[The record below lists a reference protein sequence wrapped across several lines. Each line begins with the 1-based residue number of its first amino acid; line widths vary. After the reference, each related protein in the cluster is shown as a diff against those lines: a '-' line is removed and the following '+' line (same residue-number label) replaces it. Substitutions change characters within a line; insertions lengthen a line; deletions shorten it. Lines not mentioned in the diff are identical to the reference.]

1 MTKRGKVLGLFK
13 RPSGDVT
20 PFNSCVA
27 CHHSATTAV
36 FFEGSARF
44 VVAGL
49 TVVAGMPMGE
59 AEAKVR
65 VAWHEKYGTDPGMV
79 PNGRLTE
86 AARLCRACAA
96 KTGLRIAE
104 IPAEAGAEVPAYRE
118 EMPDGLIDGEG
129 EDAAD

>member
-13 RPSGDVT
+13 PPSGDVT

-27 CHHSATTAV
+27 CHRSDVTTAV
-36 FFEGSARF
+36 FYEGSARF

-65 VAWHEKYGTDPGMV
+65 VAWHES
-79 PNGRLTE
+79 
-86 AARLCRACAA
+86 
-96 KTGLRIAE
+96 TGA
-104 IPAEAGAEVPAYRE
+104 IPAWFR
-118 EMPDGLIDGEG
+118 MEG
-129 EDAAD
+129 

>member
-20 PFNSCVA
+20 PFKSCVA
-27 CHHSATTAV
+27 CHRSDVTTAV
-36 FFEGSARF
+36 FFEGSAGF

-65 VAWHEKYGTDPGMV
+65 VAWHEK
-79 PNGRLTE
+79 
-86 AARLCRACAA
+86 
-96 KTGLRIAE
+96 
-104 IPAEAGAEVPAYRE
+104 
-118 EMPDGLIDGEG
+118 
-129 EDAAD
+129 